1 VPLFGYMYYYIM
13 DEQKQYRALVLDDDE
28 LIRNLMVDALSA
40 DEDTRW
46 FVTVVTSAEEA
57 WARITSGQRFDVASV
72 DIRLG
77 GRSGLDLIEDML
89 RDHIPVPVVVIS
101 GTVDAHTVL
110 KCLEM
115 GASDYV
121 LKPFEI
127 RSYRNAMKRAA
138 EMFLES
144 GEAWM
149 PLELAA
155 PVTDWVEITS
165 PTMTDFLFRFRQFSK
180 TLLRNLRSPNLVE
193 DLRLALEEMIHNA
206 IEWGNRYQVSK
217 QVRVAYCIF
226 TDRIVVKVEDEG
238 EGFVPENIEDPT
250 RDPLEH
256 STRRREMGKRP
267 GGYGIHLVKAV
278 MDEVMYNRKGNV
290 VLFTKYIL

>member
-1 VPLFGYMYYYIM
+1 MT
-13 DEQKQYRALVLDDDE
+13 DELRQYTALVLDDDE
-28 LIRNLMVDALSA
+28 LIRNLMVDALST
-40 DEDTRW
+40 DEDARW
-46 FVTVVTSAEEA
+46 AVTAVTSAEEA
-57 WARITSGQRFDVASV
+57 WARLTAGQRFDVASV

-77 GRSGLDLIEDML
+77 GRSGLELIQDML
-89 RDHIPVPVVVIS
+89 REHIQVPVVIIS
-101 GTVDAHTVL
+101 GTVDTHTVL

-127 RSYRNAMKRAA
+127 RSYRSAMKRSAD
-138 EMFLES
+138 MFIES

-149 PLELAA
+149 PLDLAT

-165 PTMTDFLFRFRQFSK
+165 RTMTDFLCRFRQFSK
-180 TLLRNLRSPNLVE
+180 SLLRSLRSPNVVE

-206 IEWGNRYQVSK
+206 MEWGNRYQVSK

-238 EGFVPENIEDPT
+238 EGFVPEDIEDPT
-250 RDPLEH
+250 KDPLEH
-256 STRRREMGKRP
+256 SAKRREMGKRP

-290 VLFTKYIL
+290 VLFTKYIV